1 MSEYAKNN
9 LKLIGKNQEDL
20 KVISAYSQDS
30 IVTVK
35 DMIFL
40 EKNKIFVMIINRFMW
55 EDIGKGTYKQN
66 KRIRCAIKF
75 EGILKVKSK
84 KINQK
89 NRNKR
94 LECLAIK
101 CNEILSK
108 NYEINFFFAGGS
120 IITLISESIE
130 VVMNDLG
137 ASWNVKYSPK
147 HKIWILIY
155 LRILNKT
162 TKEKGDKVD

>member
-1 MSEYAKNN
+1 MSEYTKNN
-9 LKLIGKNQEDL
+9 LKLIVKNQEDF

-30 IVTVK
+30 IVAVK

-55 EDIGKGTYKQN
+55 EDIGKETYKQN

-108 NYEINFFFAGGS
+108 NYEIIVFFAGGS

-137 ASWNVKYSPK
+137 ASWNVKYIPK
-147 HKIWILIY
+147 HKI
-155 LRILNKT
+155 
-162 TKEKGDKVD
+162 